1 MTSGKAETTQQRT
14 SNPFT
19 IMLEIAQACYLEE
32 VLFGKK
38 DSAQRL
44 EISELIEQTQRISG
58 AELIQFIDQHMQQRM
73 FLTGL
78 SISAAD
84 LIVFAH
90 VAKNFS
96 GLPDFE
102 KISLPNAF
110 RWIDHVQH
118 LPGLIE

>member
-58 AELIQFIDQHMQQRM
+58 AELIQFIDQYMQQRM
-73 FLTGL
+73 F
-78 SISAAD
+78 
-84 LIVFAH
+84 
-90 VAKNFS
+90 
-96 GLPDFE
+96 
-102 KISLPNAF
+102 
-110 RWIDHVQH
+110 
-118 LPGLIE
+118 